1 MNGFSRERLYNLLPA
16 IYRIKDA
23 DQGYPLRALLSVIES
38 ELDRVEDDIRSLYD
52 NWFIETC
59 KEWVVPYLGD
69 LLAVRN
75 LHPLGSDVF
84 SQRAYV
90 ANTLAYRRRKGTPTM
105 LEQLAR
111 DVTGWPAKA
120 VEFFQLL
127 GTTQYLN
134 HLRPQR
140 GGVADLRDV
149 NGLQLI
155 NGPFEHAAHT
165 VDVRHIDRGR
175 GRYNIPNVGLF
186 LWRLQDYP
194 LERVEAYPVVEAGS
208 GRYTFHPLGEDIPLF
223 NLPRTETTITQLA
236 AEANV
241 PGPLRR
247 RPLYEELEV
256 QRQAL
261 TDEKTEED
269 VLKEST
275 YFGAQPVFRVFKE
288 GVEIKSVEM
297 LICNL
302 STWQLPPA
310 TKGYNKTPK
319 PKPKPTDP
327 NPPDRTFPIGV
338 SVDPVLG
345 RLAFPSGITPD
356 RVEVSYAY
364 GFSGDMG
371 GGPYERRGSSSES
384 DSSVSPDTVA
394 NPSALNLLI
403 KVPSGQATL
412 ADGLD
417 AWTAAGSKPAVIEI
431 EDNATYQGLTIQMT
445 GEELVIQA
453 ANRRRPALIGDLVVT
468 GGSSEARLT
477 LSGLLISGNLR
488 LEGTLGKLRIVHC
501 TLALG
506 TSLDEKRITV
516 EPPNDSLQITI
527 DHSMVGPL
535 RLPVQMAGLTV
546 NDSII
551 QAPGSDGIAVAAD
564 DHGMRPGPPSS
575 FERTT
580 VFGRV
585 HVTQLTLASEVM
597 FDSPVTAERHQAG
610 CVRFSY
616 VPPGSQTPRRF
627 RCQPE
632 LALIKRAQELG
643 LDSPSH
649 LPVAESSF
657 ILARVRPSFTTRQ
670 AGQPAYGQL
679 RERSAEEIRNG
690 AEDGSEMGAFSNLK
704 QPQRE
709 ANLRAS
715 LDEYLRFGLE
725 AGIFYVT

>member
-1 MNGFSRERLYNLLPA
+1 MNGFSSERLYNLLPA

-23 DQGYPLRALLSVIES
+23 DQGYPLRALLSVIQS
-38 ELDRVEDDIRSLYD
+38 ELDMVEDDTRSLYD

-75 LHPLGSDVF
+75 LHPLNSDVF

-120 VEFFQLL
+120 VEYFELL
-127 GTTQYLN
+127 GTTQHLN
-134 HLRPQR
+134 HVRPQK
-140 GGVADLRDV
+140 GGTVDLRDV
-149 NGLQLI
+149 DGLQLI

-165 VDVRHIDRGR
+165 VDVRHIDKGR

-194 LERVEAYPVVEAGS
+194 LEHVEAHPVVEAGE
-208 GRYTFHPLGEDIPLF
+208 GRYTFHPLGDDIPLF
-223 NLPRTETTITQLA
+223 NLPRTETKITQSA
-236 AEANV
+236 AEPNV

-247 RPLYEELEV
+247 RPLYEELEM

-261 TDEKTEED
+261 TDENTEEE
-269 VLKEST
+269 VLKGST
-275 YFGAQPVFRVFKE
+275 YFGAQPVFRVFKD
-288 GVEIKSVEM
+288 GDEIVPVEM

-310 TKGYNKTPK
+310 AKGYNKTPK
-319 PKPKPTDP
+319 PEPKPTDP

-345 RLAFPSGITPD
+345 RLAFPSGIVPS

-364 GFSGDMG
+364 GFSGDTG
-371 GGPYERRGSSSES
+371 GGPYERRRASAEA
-384 DSSVSPDTVA
+384 DSSGPPDTVA
-394 NPSALNLLI
+394 NPSALDLLI
-403 KVPSGQATL
+403 KVPSDQATL
-412 ADGLD
+412 SDGPG
-417 AWTAAGSKPAVIEI
+417 AWAAAGSKPAVIEI

-453 ANRRRPALIGDLVVT
+453 ANRKRPALIGDLVVT
-468 GGSSEARLT
+468 GGSPETQLT
-477 LSGLLISGNLR
+477 LSGLLISGDLR
-488 LEGTLGKLRIVHC
+488 VEGTLGRLTIVDC
-501 TLALG
+501 TLAPG
-506 TSLDEKRITV
+506 TSPDEKKITV
-516 EPPNDSLQITI
+516 APPNDSLQITV

-535 RLPVQMAGLTV
+535 RLPGQIAGLTV
-546 NDSII
+546 KDSII
-551 QAPGSDGIAVAAD
+551 QATGSDGIAVAASD
-564 DHGMRPGPPSS
+564 DGKQTGPPAS
-575 FERTT
+575 FERAT

-585 HVTQLTLASEVM
+585 YVTQLTLASEVI
-597 FDSPVTAERHQAG
+597 FDAPVTAERHQVG

-616 VPPGSQTPRRF
+616 VPSGSHTPRHY
-627 RCQPE
+627 RCQPD

-649 LPVAESSF
+649 LPTAESSL
-657 ILARVRPSFTTRQ
+657 ILARIRPSFTTRQ

-679 RERSAEEIRNG
+679 RMSAAEEIRKG
-690 AEDGSEMGAFSNLK
+690 AEDGSEMGAFSDLK

-709 ANLRAS
+709 ANLLAS

>member
-1 MNGFSRERLYNLLPA
+1 MNGFSSEGLYNLLPA

-23 DQGYPLRALLSVIES
+23 DQGYPLRALLSVIQS
-38 ELDRVEDDIRSLYD
+38 ELDLVEDDIRSLYD

-75 LHPLGSDVF
+75 LHPLNSDVF

-120 VEFFQLL
+120 VEFFELL
-127 GTTQYLN
+127 GTTQYLK
-134 HLRPQR
+134 HLRPQK
-140 GGVADLRDV
+140 GGMADLRDV

-165 VDVRHIDRGR
+165 VDVRHIDEGR
-175 GRYNIPNVGLF
+175 GRHNIPNVGLF

-194 LERVEAYPVVEAGS
+194 LERVEAHPAVEAGE

-223 NLPRTETTITQLA
+223 NLPRTETKITQSA
-236 AEANV
+236 AEANI

-247 RPLYEELEV
+247 RPLYEELEM
-256 QRQAL
+256 QRQSL
-261 TDEKTEED
+261 TDGKTEEE
-269 VLKEST
+269 VLEEST
-275 YFGAQPVFRVFKE
+275 YFGAQPVLRVLKD
-288 GVEIKSVEM
+288 GDEIKPVEM

-302 STWQLPPA
+302 TAWQLPPA

-319 PKPKPTDP
+319 PEPKPTDP
-327 NPPDRTFPIGV
+327 NPPDRTFPIRV

-345 RLAFPSGITPD
+345 RLAFPGGVAPG

-371 GGPYERRGSSSES
+371 GGPYERRRSSAETDASGT
-384 DSSVSPDTVA
+384 PDTVA
-394 NPSALNLLI
+394 SPCALDLLI
-403 KVPSGQATL
+403 KVPSDQATL
-412 ADGLD
+412 SDGLV
-417 AWTAAGSKPAVIEI
+417 AWAAAGSKPAVIEI

-453 ANRRRPALIGDLVVT
+453 ANRKRPALMGDLVVT
-468 GGSSEARLT
+468 GGSPEARLT
-477 LSGLLISGNLR
+477 LSGLLVSGNLR
-488 LEGTLGKLRIVHC
+488 VEGTLGMLTIVHC
-501 TLALG
+501 TLTPG

-516 EPPNDSLQITI
+516 APPNDTLQITL
-527 DHSMVGPL
+527 DHSLVGPL
-535 RLPVQMAGLTV
+535 RLPGQMAGLMV
-546 NDSII
+546 KDSII
-551 QAPGSDGIAVAAD
+551 QAPGPDGIAVAAG
-564 DHGMRPGPPSS
+564 DHGELPGPPAS

-585 HVTQLTLASEVM
+585 HVTQLTLASEVI
-597 FDSPVTAERHQAG
+597 FDGSVTGERHQAG

-616 VPPGSQTPRRF
+616 VPPGSRTPRRF
-627 RCQPE
+627 RCQPD

-649 LPVAESSF
+649 LPTAESSL
-657 ILARVRPSFTTRQ
+657 ILARIRPGFTTRQ

-679 RERSAEEIRNG
+679 RMSSAEEIRKG
-690 AEDGSEMGAFSNLK
+690 AEDGSEMGAFSDLK